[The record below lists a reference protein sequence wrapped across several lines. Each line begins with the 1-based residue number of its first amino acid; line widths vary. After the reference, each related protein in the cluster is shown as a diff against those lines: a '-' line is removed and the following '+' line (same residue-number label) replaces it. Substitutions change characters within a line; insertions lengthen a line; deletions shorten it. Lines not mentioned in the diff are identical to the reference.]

1 MNRFIDDEG
10 NYKEVA
16 ALFNASLEESLN
28 NEEQKKAF
36 AETVRRIKKNSLDDQ
51 IRRASDL
58 NELQRLIR
66 EQAGLSSLVI
76 TLE

>member
-28 NEEQKKAF
+28 KEEQKKAV